1 MHDDDDLNSR
11 LTAMEARAPGA
22 RRPLPNLSRPAPR
35 SRLLAPVALAPALVL
50 AIAATAAA
58 GGAVA
63 GMLAVQARPGAEN
76 PGQPLA
82 GAGLECMSPLQAA
95 SYLAGHG
102 FTNVVWQ
109 VESGSV
115 SGKTGT
121 TTQEAVPPAHG
132 YVVPGAFLGDGQLIM
147 IIDQRADATGVGACF
162 NEPMP

>member
-1 MHDDDDLNSR
+1 MNDDDLNSR

-22 RRPLPNLSRPAPR
+22 QKALPALGRASRRTRLFAPI
-35 SRLLAPVALAPALVL
+35 ALAPALVL

-63 GMLAVQARPGAEN
+63 GMFAAQAHPGAEN

-82 GAGLECMSPLQAA
+82 GAGLECMSPSQAA
-95 SYLAGHG
+95 TYLTNHG

-109 VESGSV
+109 VETGSV
-115 SGKTGT
+115 TGKTGT
-121 TTQEAVPPAHG
+121 TTQQATPPEHG
-132 YVVPGAFLGDGQLIM
+132 FVIPGAFLGDGQLIM
-147 IIDQRADATGVGACF
+147 IIDQRTEATGVGACF

>member
-1 MHDDDDLNSR
+1 MNDDELNGR

-22 RRPLPNLSRPAPR
+22 RRPLPDLSRPARR
-35 SRLLAPVALAPALVL
+35 SRLLAPIALAPALVL

-63 GMLAVQARPGAEN
+63 GILAVHGYEGAEN
-76 PGQPLA
+76 SGQPLA
-82 GAGLECMSPLQAA
+82 GAGLECMSPPQAA
-95 SYLAGHG
+95 SYLAVHG
-102 FTNVVWQ
+102 FTNVIWQ
-109 VESGSV
+109 IESGSV

-121 TTQEAVPPAHG
+121 TTQAATPPVHG

-147 IIDQRADATGVGACF
+147 IIDQRTDGNGVGACV

>member
-1 MHDDDDLNSR
+1 MNDDDLNSR

-22 RRPLPNLSRPAPR
+22 QRSLPELGRASQRTRLFAPI
-35 SRLLAPVALAPALVL
+35 ALAPALVL

-63 GMLAVQARPGAEN
+63 GMLAVQGHAGAEN

-82 GAGLECMSPLQAA
+82 GAGLECMSPPQAA

-109 VESGSV
+109 METGSV
-115 SGKTGT
+115 TGKTGT
-121 TTQEAVPPAHG
+121 TTQQATPPEHG